1 MSSLM
6 QSSGP
11 LIFAHRGASAYA
23 PENTLASFRLAA
35 ELGADGIEL
44 DTKLSSDGVVVVMH
58 DQTVDRTTNGKGST
72 SNLTADALH
81 QLDAGSHFSLKYKG
95 EPVPTLEEVFEAVGN
110 RVYINVELTN
120 YASPLDALPGRVAE
134 LIRKHGLVDRVIISS
149 FHPLNLIRFRKLL
162 PSVPLALLA
171 LKGQAGGWARS
182 WVGGLFPQN
191 ALHPYFSDV
200 DAALVERVHRGGK
213 KVNVWTVNNEAEICR
228 LLACKVDGIITDD
241 PVLAKKV
248 L

>member
-1 MSSLM
+1 MENSR
-6 QSSGP
+6 P

-44 DTKLSSDGVVVVMH
+44 DTKLSSDGVAMVMH
-58 DQTVDRTTNGKGST
+58 DQTVDRTTNGKGPISK
-72 SNLTADALH
+72 LTADALH
-81 QLDAGSHFSLKYKG
+81 NLDAGSHFSSEFKG
-95 EPVPTLEEVFEAVGN
+95 EPVPTLAEVFEAVGT

-120 YASPLDALPGRVAE
+120 YASPLDALPARVAD
-134 LIRKHGLVDRVIISS
+134 LIRKHSLIDRVIISS

-171 LKGQAGGWARS
+171 QQGKAGGWARS
-182 WVGGLFPQN
+182 WVGDLFPHN

-200 DAALVERVHRGGK
+200 DATLVERVHRGGN
-213 KVNVWTVNNEAEICR
+213 KVNVWTVNNEADIRR

-241 PVLAKKV
+241 PILAKKV

>member
-1 MSSLM
+1 MPALM
-6 QSSGP
+6 QNPRP
-11 LIFAHRGASAYA
+11 LVFAHRGASAYA
-23 PENTLASFRLAA
+23 PENTLAAFCLAA

-44 DTKLSSDGVVVVMH
+44 DTKLSSDGVVMVMH
-58 DQTVDRTTNGKGST
+58 DQTVDRTTNGKGSI
-72 SNLTADALH
+72 SNLTADELH
-81 QLDAGSHFSLKYKG
+81 HLDAGSRFSSEYKA
-95 EPVPTLEEVFEAVGN
+95 EPVPTLEEVFVAVGN
-110 RVYINVELTN
+110 KVYINVEVTN
-120 YASPLDALPGRVAE
+120 YASPLDALPNRVAD
-134 LIRKHGLVDRVIISS
+134 LIRRYDLTERVIISS
-149 FHPLNLIRFRKLL
+149 FHPLNLIRFHRRL

-171 LKGQAGGWARS
+171 QEGTAGGWARS

-200 DAALVERVHRGGK
+200 DEALVERIHRRGR
-213 KVNVWTVNNEAEICR
+213 KVNVWTVNNEIEICR

>member
-1 MSSLM
+1 MSLLM
-6 QSSGP
+6 KSARP

-44 DTKLSSDGVVVVMH
+44 DAKLSSDGVVVVMH
-58 DQTVDRTTNGKGST
+58 DQTVDRTTNGQGSV

-81 QLDAGSHFSLKYKG
+81 HLDAGSHFSSEYK
-95 EPVPTLEEVFEAVGN
+95 EETVPTLEEVFEMVGQK
-110 RVYINVELTN
+110 VYINVEVTN
-120 YASPLDALPGRVAE
+120 YASPLDALPNKVAE
-134 LIRKHGLVDRVIISS
+134 LIRRFDLGDRVIISS
-149 FHPLNLIRFRKLL
+149 FHPLNLTRFHWLM

-171 LKGQAGGWARS
+171 QEGKAGGWARS
-182 WVGGLFPQN
+182 WVGNLFPQD

-213 KVNVWTVNNEAEICR
+213 KVNVWTVNDPTEICR

-241 PVLAKKV
+241 PGLAKRM